1 MSTRYGDLLSTA
13 ESAFLVDYKAL
24 SRGARCLYVR
34 LLSRRGPLIRRDRIE
49 YPEIRDLE
57 GAITE
62 LRDEGF
68 SSRRPNDR
76 HSLIRLALKAEL
88 LSLAQELGLE
98 GPSRTRRSDLVELL
112 NDLPSDVVEAGLL
125 SRFEIVRSLRRA
137 EVDILQLLFFGN
149 FRQDWT
155 EFVLRDLAIARYESY
170 ELGGKLRR
178 FPDRRS
184 LDEALRARAAQV
196 EAVDL
201 IARDDLD
208 QALSLARSLAQREWP
223 ETATSAVDRI
233 LYDVG
238 RALERARRLE
248 EALEI
253 YSLVRRPQPAS
264 DAAGFST
271 SWAPPRRPSTSA
283 PR

>member
-1 MSTRYGDLLSTA
+1 
-13 ESAFLVDYKAL
+13 
-24 SRGARCLYVR
+24 
-34 LLSRRGPLIRRDRIE
+34 LSRRGPLIRRDRIE

-62 LRDEGF
+62 LGDEGF
-68 SSRRPNDR
+68 SSRHPDDR
-76 HSLIRLALKAEL
+76 HSLIRLALKAEI

-98 GPSRTRRSDLVELL
+98 GRSRTRRSNLVELL

-125 SRFEIVRSLRRA
+125 GRFEIVRSLRRA

-170 ELGGKLRR
+170 ELGGELRR
-178 FPDRRS
+178 FSDRRS
-184 LDEALRARAAQV
+184 LDEALRARAAQA
-196 EAVDL
+196 EALDL

-208 QALSLARSLAQREWP
+208 QALSLARSLTQREWP

-248 EALEI
+248 EDLEI
-253 YSLVRRPQPAS
+253 YSLVRRPPA
-264 DAAGFST
+264 AAFST
-271 SWAPPRRPSTSA
+271 SRALPRRPSTSA